1 MIIKQ
6 LNIFGYG
13 KWQDSTITL
22 KSKNLNVIFG
32 NNESGKTTLISFIKG
47 ILFGFKDGHNTYEQ
61 YIPKNTKS
69 YGGELLVDV
78 NNKLLKI
85 KRIAGTH
92 GGELSIVD
100 NDSGETISNEK
111 LDDIMG
117 PINRESFD
125 SIFYFGNFDTKA
137 FSKISDEQLAYIIQK
152 VGFAGSEKFI
162 ALKDDLSKR
171 YKKLYAKNGRNP
183 ILNKKLKD
191 YKLLLDKIEQAKQN
205 QNEYTQLE
213 LEYNNVD
220 KKYSLASHKLSKLNN
235 HLKTLQGYKNNW
247 TLFQKLKAYNSL
259 KNKEMPIGFSIED
272 KKTLDNLSRSIENVD
287 DKIENLNEQLNL
299 NVSNKISDQNK
310 TFKNHLSEIDD
321 IKSEI
326 NSMEKNIINYNANIS
341 NLKSLNNQ
349 IESYS
354 NDYSNEL
361 DAEPL
366 HQKQVFELKSLLVN
380 RHKLLNSNNMS
391 TGKNNIL
398 YLVIFLIS
406 FVLMLLGFL
415 TTKSLS
421 LFGLVLAIIIGILY
435 KSNQKQLKAKN
446 EINQKVTK
454 IDEKISFYKQQFN
467 YKSNNPNDW
476 IAVQPILKNYK
487 KTLINRDQIASDK
500 VKLKQKIDNY
510 FDKFNKITNILDNND
525 EDYSNKLIKLKK
537 YIDKNEHEISS
548 YKNNLQHYTLLK
560 SKQQSINSKK
570 LVLKKQLVEFFN
582 KRNVKNYDE
591 FIQEYNRQENIAY
604 NLKDLKEISKQIPD
618 ELYVSMNKYTDVDEL
633 NSDYTKLNY
642 ERKVLQD
649 SMLALTKDKTELNSK
664 LSIIKRDGTY
674 SELIQKQANLES
686 EIIHIT
692 YQWLAL
698 KLSNQW
704 IDEMLDLATADLIPK
719 IKERAKKYFSILTNS
734 NYINITYY
742 KSKLKLTRADKLK
755 FDVGELSRGTMQQ
768 LYFAILLSMAVNFGE
783 KYKLPII
790 IDDGFYEYDENRL
803 NQAMKL
809 IKEVSKEIQIIY
821 CTADGKAK
829 KSFNDDV
836 LITI

>member
-259 KNKEMPIGFSIED
+259 KK
-272 KKTLDNLSRSIENVD
+272 
-287 DKIENLNEQLNL
+287 
-299 NVSNKISDQNK
+299 
-310 TFKNHLSEIDD
+310 
-321 IKSEI
+321 
-326 NSMEKNIINYNANIS
+326 
-341 NLKSLNNQ
+341 
-349 IESYS
+349 
-354 NDYSNEL
+354 
-361 DAEPL
+361 
-366 HQKQVFELKSLLVN
+366 
-380 RHKLLNSNNMS
+380 
-391 TGKNNIL
+391 
-398 YLVIFLIS
+398 
-406 FVLMLLGFL
+406 
-415 TTKSLS
+415 
-421 LFGLVLAIIIGILY
+421 
-435 KSNQKQLKAKN
+435 
-446 EINQKVTK
+446 
-454 IDEKISFYKQQFN
+454 
-467 YKSNNPNDW
+467 
-476 IAVQPILKNYK
+476 
-487 KTLINRDQIASDK
+487 
-500 VKLKQKIDNY
+500 
-510 FDKFNKITNILDNND
+510 
-525 EDYSNKLIKLKK
+525 
-537 YIDKNEHEISS
+537 
-548 YKNNLQHYTLLK
+548 
-560 SKQQSINSKK
+560 
-570 LVLKKQLVEFFN
+570 
-582 KRNVKNYDE
+582 
-591 FIQEYNRQENIAY
+591 
-604 NLKDLKEISKQIPD
+604 
-618 ELYVSMNKYTDVDEL
+618 
-633 NSDYTKLNY
+633 
-642 ERKVLQD
+642 
-649 SMLALTKDKTELNSK
+649 
-664 LSIIKRDGTY
+664 
-674 SELIQKQANLES
+674 
-686 EIIHIT
+686 
-692 YQWLAL
+692 
-698 KLSNQW
+698 
-704 IDEMLDLATADLIPK
+704 
-719 IKERAKKYFSILTNS
+719 
-734 NYINITYY
+734 
-742 KSKLKLTRADKLK
+742 
-755 FDVGELSRGTMQQ
+755 
-768 LYFAILLSMAVNFGE
+768 
-783 KYKLPII
+783 
-790 IDDGFYEYDENRL
+790 
-803 NQAMKL
+803 
-809 IKEVSKEIQIIY
+809 
-821 CTADGKAK
+821 
-829 KSFNDDV
+829 
-836 LITI
+836 